1 MKCYH
6 LLTFVLNQHFYWILM
21 TQATPPCVWLKGG
34 VISFIDLEIHMIL
47 TWRWWWSVGGR
58 GAVTKCSTPILFN
71 FFVNPAS
78 KLCYFCEDC
87 GKLKSFT
94 SCYQDDRESVSGWGA
109 FRKFANQY
117 INIAIFQQTSAK
129 KAWPKCSYKVLTE
142 FQLLLNKLQLQ
153 NPNENSAFWLHT
165 ISSLKL
171 LYLWEE

>member
-1 MKCYH
+1 MAK
-6 LLTFVLNQHFYWILM
+6 
-21 TQATPPCVWLKGG
+21 ATPPCVWLKGG
-34 VISFIDLEIHMIL
+34 VISFIDLEMHMIL
-47 TWRWWWSVGGR
+47 TCRWSVGGR
-58 GAVTKCSTPILFN
+58 GAITKCSTPILFN

-94 SCYQDDRESVSGWGA
+94 SCYLDDRESVSGWGA

-117 INIAIFQQTSAK
+117 INIAQGSTSGLRFLTLTSAHIFKQTSAK

-171 LYLWEE
+171 L